1 MKTDL
6 FDYPLPE
13 RLIAQR
19 PADRRDESRLL
30 VVDRQTRSVAHRHFR
45 DLPEY
50 LCAGDTLFR
59 NNAAVIPARLHA
71 TRPTGGQVECLLLRP
86 AISGQPSAVSSE
98 FQSPSLQV
106 SGLRSQ
112 VSEDWWCL
120 LRPGKKL
127 PVGATFGL
135 AGAFTATVRE
145 KTDDG
150 LARVTFEATGGD
162 ILAVANRIGEM
173 PLPPYIQRDSSCRSL
188 LAGDSAAAA
197 TGTPSSPASRLL
209 HTEEQRL
216 VDRERYQTVYADRGH
231 QVAVAAPTAGLHF
244 TPELLARIGAQG
256 VAFADLTLH
265 VGLGTFRPIATDR
278 IEDHPIHR
286 EVYEIPDATQQALF
300 ATPGRRIAVGTTSV
314 RTIEDYL
321 SRQPHLESHR
331 EGSAAARGDPAPRL
345 ARDLASAETAGLL
358 RRSALRKDGPVEGFI
373 GEASI
378 FIYPPRRFLGVDAL
392 ITNFHQPRSTLLC
405 LVSAFLTPGSTDGIA
420 WLKEI
425 YADAVAREYRFFSYG
440 DAMLI
445 L

>member
-1 MKTDL
+1 VKTDL

-30 VVDRQTRSVAHRHFR
+30 VVDRQARTVAHRHFR

-50 LCAGDTLFR
+50 LRAGDTLFR

-86 AISGQPSAVSSE
+86 AAPGSPSSVLRPPSSE
-98 FQSPSLQV
+98 
-106 SGLRSQ
+106 
-112 VSEDWWCL
+112 EWWCL
-120 LRPGKKL
+120 VRPGKKL

-135 AGAFTATVRE
+135 EGTFNATVCE

-150 LARVTFEATGGD
+150 LVRVAFAVPDGD

-173 PLPPYIQRDSSCRSL
+173 PLPPYITGRENDPARSI
-188 LAGDSAAAA
+188 
-197 TGTPSSPASRLL
+197 
-209 HTEEQRL
+209 
-216 VDRERYQTVYADRGH
+216 DRERYQTVYADRGH
-231 QVAVAAPTAGLHF
+231 QVAAAAPTAGLHF
-244 TPELLARIGAQG
+244 TPELLARITAQG

-265 VGLGTFRPIATDR
+265 VGLGTFRPIATDE

-286 EVYEIPDATQQALF
+286 EVYEIPAATQQALF
-300 ATPGRRIAVGTTSV
+300 AAPGRRIAVGTTSV
-314 RTIEDYL
+314 RSIEDFM
-321 SRQPHLESHR
+321 
-331 EGSAAARGDPAPRL
+331 SAHSTPTGRDRL
-345 ARDLASAETAGLL
+345 AEAG
-358 RRSALRKDGPVEGFI
+358 
-373 GEASI
+373 I
-378 FIYPPRRFLGVDAL
+378 FIHPPRDFRGVDAL

-405 LVSAFLTPGSTDGIA
+405 LVSAFLTPGSTEGIA

-425 YADAVAREYRFFSYG
+425 YVDAVAREYRFFSYG